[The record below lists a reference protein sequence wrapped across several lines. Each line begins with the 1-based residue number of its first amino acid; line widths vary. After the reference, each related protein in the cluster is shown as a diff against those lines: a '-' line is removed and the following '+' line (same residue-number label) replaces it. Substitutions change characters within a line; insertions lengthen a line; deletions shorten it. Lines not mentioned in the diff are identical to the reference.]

1 MTDSIRI
8 FEPGFQVTNSS
19 NTPQSGAVL
28 RFFNAGTSDTRTVYS
43 NSGLTSSLGVT
54 VTCNSAGRP
63 ASGGNEV
70 SIFTGITAYKVTT
83 ETSAAVS
90 LWSFDNQLGAI
101 DTSGFS
107 ATSALP
113 ETPVLTKTGDYT
125 ILAADKGNVINFN
138 AASNATATLPSAV
151 TMGDGWRITIRNTH
165 ETTTAAITPVGGQTV
180 NELSSYTLYNKNDGV
195 TLVSDAA
202 NWHIADSAQPAIGHW
217 IRGHLFGLTLSN
229 NGTDATNDIDIAIG
243 SAASSD
249 TVPALMVLASSI
261 TKRLDAAWA
270 VGTGNGGLDTGSIAN
285 DVYHIWLIMRSD
297 TGVVDALFSASATA
311 PTMPT
316 GYDKKRRIG
325 SIIRASAAILA
336 FTQIGDKFLLDTPVL
351 DITNTADHTTAVT
364 GTLASAPDGVQVV
377 AILSVGTIPVG
388 GSAGHGVFLSSL
400 DQANNTPNIGA
411 VAPGVTVIGAVQD
424 LYTWMSNVRIV
435 TNTSA
440 QIRYRSTTAG
450 MDTVIVTHGWI
461 DSRGRLA

>member
-43 NSGLTSSLGVT
+43 NSGLTTSLGVT

-70 SIFTGITAYKVTT
+70 LVYTGTTAYKVTA

-90 LWSFDNQLGAI
+90 LWSFDNIVGAI

-125 ILAADKGNVINFN
+125 ILAADKGSVINFN

-151 TMGDGWRITIRNTH
+151 TMVDGWRITIRNIH
-165 ETTTAAITPVGGQTV
+165 ETTTVAITPVGGQTV
-180 NELSSYTLYNKNDGV
+180 SELSSYTLYNKNDGV

-202 NWHIADSAQPAIGHW
+202 NWHIADSAQPSIGHW
-217 IRGHLFGLTLSN
+217 FAGHLFGLTLSN

-243 SAASSD
+243 SAASGD
-249 TVPALMVLASSI
+249 TVPAMMVLSSAI

-316 GYDKKRRIG
+316 SYDKKRRIG
-325 SIIRASAAILA
+325 SIIRSGATILA
-336 FTQIGDKFLLDTPVL
+336 FRHNGDVFQLVTDIAERSDTADVAWGLITLTGVPDGIIVQPLLSSSFASSSEGASMEVGDARDTGQATPVHL
-351 DITNTADHTTAVT
+351 FNGRSAV
-364 GTLASAPDGVQVV
+364 GAVS
-377 AILSVGTIPVG
+377 G
-388 GSAGHGVFLSSL
+388 GSG
-400 DQANNTPNIGA
+400 
-411 VAPGVTVIGAVQD
+411 
-424 LYTWMSNVRIV
+424 NVSGGIF
-435 TNTSA
+435 TDTSA
-440 QIRYRSTTAG
+440 RIHYFFDEGTTVSSSFLN
-450 MDTVIVTHGWI
+450 TRGWL

>member
-43 NSGLTSSLGVT
+43 NSGLTTSLGVT

-70 SIFTGITAYKVTT
+70 LVYTGTTAYKVTA

-90 LWSFDNQLGAI
+90 LWSFDNIVGAI

-125 ILAADKGNVINFN
+125 ILTADKGSVINFN

-151 TMGDGWRITIRNTH
+151 TMVDGWRITIRNIH
-165 ETTTAAITPVGGQTV
+165 ETTTVAITPVGGQTV
-180 NELSSYTLYNKNDGV
+180 SELSSYTLYNKNDGV

-202 NWHIADSAQPAIGHW
+202 NWHIADSAQPSIGHW
-217 IRGHLFGLTLSN
+217 FAGHLFGLTLSN

-243 SAASSD
+243 SAASGD
-249 TVPALMVLASSI
+249 TVPAMMVLSTAI
-261 TKRLDAAWA
+261 TKRLDAVWA

-297 TGVVDALFSASATA
+297 TGVVDALFSASATS

-316 GYDKKRRIG
+316 SYDKKRRIG
-325 SIIRASAAILA
+325 SMIRASAAILPFRQNGDIFQLVTDIA
-336 FTQIGDKFLLDTPVL
+336 ERSDVADVAWGLITLTGIPDGIMVQPIMSASFVASSQGASVSIGDARDT
-351 DITNTADHTTAVT
+351 
-364 GTLASAPDGVQVV
+364 G
-377 AILSVGTIPVG
+377 
-388 GSAGHGVFLSSL
+388 
-400 DQANNTPNIGA
+400 QANPIDIYSSFAAVGVSDLGA
-411 VAPGVTVIGAVQD
+411 GNVIGGFFSD
-424 LYTWMSNVRIV
+424 
-435 TNTSA
+435 TSA
-440 QIRYRSTTAG
+440 RIHYTFEESTT
-450 MDTVIVTHGWI
+450 VTSSVLNSRGWI
-461 DSRGRLA
+461 DDRGRTA